1 MEDTEWTDIL
11 KKHGIIKSDPKPEAK
26 EEEPEVCTLE
36 RKLLDINSEDDLLDL
51 DESDEYVMREYR
63 NRRMAEMR
71 AKSLIPT
78 FGDVREI
85 TASDYVQQVN
95 GAGHDIEVVLF
106 LYQSGIPE
114 CSILSKIITE
124 LAVKYPNTKF
134 LKSIA
139 SLCVANFP
147 DSGLPALFLY
157 KNGALKKQL
166 IGAQT
171 FGGKDINFKSELL
184 C

>member
-11 KKHGIIKSDPKPEAK
+11 KKHGIIKEEPKPEPK
-26 EEEPEVCTLE
+26 EEPEVLSTFE
-36 RKLLDINSEDDLLDL
+36 RKLNDIQSEDDLLDL
-51 DESDEYVMREYR
+51 DDDDEDVMREYR

-85 TASDYVQQVN
+85 TATDYVAEVN
-95 GAGHDIEVVLF
+95 GAGNDINVVLF

-114 CSILSKIITE
+114 CSILNKIINE
-124 LAVKYPNTKF
+124 LAVKYPTTKF

-147 DSGLPALFLY
+147 DTGLPALFLY
-157 KNGALKKQL
+157 KNGVLKKQL
-166 IGAQT
+166 IGKQT
-171 FGGKDINFKSELL
+171 FGGKDMNLKGNG
-184 C
+184 